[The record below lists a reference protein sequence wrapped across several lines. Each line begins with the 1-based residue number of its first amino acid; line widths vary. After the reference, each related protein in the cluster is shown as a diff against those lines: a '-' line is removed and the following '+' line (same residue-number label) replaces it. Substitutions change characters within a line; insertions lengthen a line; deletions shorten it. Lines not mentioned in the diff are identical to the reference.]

1 MNNVVINICV
11 QVFVEKY
18 VFFNLGYMLGVEFLG
33 HITPNCCKKWMHHST
48 SLPVMSEGSNFS
60 KSLSILAIVCA
71 CVLMIAILVGY
82 EVLSLCDL
90 VYINLFINEAE
101 IYLHVSIFH
110 VYLFW
115 GNFFFNHFLIFQ
127 LVCLYHYSYLFI
139 LATGSLSYILF
150 VNFLYHLLCCVFIF
164 FTVSFGMKKS
174 LFMLKSKFYLL
185 FCYLCF
191 SLL

>member
-1 MNNVVINICV
+1 MNNVAINICV

-18 VFFNLGYMLGVEFLG
+18 VFFNLGYMLGVEFIG
-33 HITPNCCKKWMHHST
+33 HIITPNCCKKWMHHST

-101 IYLHVSIFH
+101 IYLYVSIFH
-110 VYLFW
+110 VYLFLEK
-115 GNFFFNHFLIFQ
+115 FLFQSFAHFS
-127 LVCLYHYSYLFI
+127 VGLFI
-139 LATGSLSYILF
+139 SL
-150 VNFLYHLLCCVFIF
+150 
-164 FTVSFGMKKS
+164 
-174 LFMLKSKFYLL
+174 
-185 FCYLCF
+185 
-191 SLL
+191 